1 MNYIYEEVKT
11 MLNEGRSENDIMSYL
26 MTVHGISSTLALTMV
41 KRAKTAIAD
50 ENTPHTSSK
59 TKDLSI
65 TIFTILIIAAI
76 IVGIGYFLW
85 ERIATIIEALTL

>member
-1 MNYIYEEVKT
+1 MNSIYEEVKT
-11 MLNEGRSENDIMSYL
+11 MLNEGRSEGDILSYL
-26 MTVHGISSTLALTMV
+26 MTVHGISTTLALTMV

-50 ENTPHTSSK
+50 ENTHHTSSK
-59 TKDLSI
+59 AKDFSI

-85 ERIATIIEALTL
+85 ERIAMIIDALTL